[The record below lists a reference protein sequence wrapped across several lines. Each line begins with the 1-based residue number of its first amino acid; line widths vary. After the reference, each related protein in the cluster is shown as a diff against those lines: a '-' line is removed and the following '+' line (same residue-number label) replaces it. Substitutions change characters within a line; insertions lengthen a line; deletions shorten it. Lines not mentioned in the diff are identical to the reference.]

1 MGGVCCGPPRR
12 VPKGQLADKNV
23 KRAVALGHLHSADLS
38 KMWLLFKRWDLA
50 KDGHISI
57 NDLFAGVLNEER
69 NMFSDAILEILVIKE
84 EERLNFGEFCLTIIT
99 YCLFATQEILKF
111 CFFMFDKDKNGFIHR
126 DEFIL
131 FVEMIHS
138 RDTNPVANIISTVE
152 QLDVDGDGKF
162 TWAEF
167 KVLHETFPQV
177 LFPCF
182 RLQISMMTS
191 CLGLKWWKA
200 KKNYLLMLRI
210 AENERNERL
219 KRKQLAMLEKQRQA
233 AIRRDMGFGM
243 YYVRPHLR
251 TFYDSKYPP
260 TTADQ
265 LVQMDTEALEEKLNR
280 LAQGQGAIEY
290 FAKQDGDGDD
300 GSSAKFSERDEE
312 SIVAR
317 YKTIDQNMAEVGK
330 AGKEGR
336 RIRWKQGAEDGP
348 QKKKKGKKIKKSKV
362 GNLALT
368 SGPTFAEKQYKTK
381 ILDVAHGRISAFAE
395 DEIAYL
401 AQEQQQSS

>member
-1 MGGVCCGPPRR
+1 
-12 VPKGQLADKNV
+12 
-23 KRAVALGHLHSADLS
+23 
-38 KMWLLFKRWDLA
+38 
-50 KDGHISI
+50 
-57 NDLFAGVLNEER
+57 
-69 NMFSDAILEILVIKE
+69 
-84 EERLNFGEFCLTIIT
+84 
-99 YCLFATQEILKF
+99 
-111 CFFMFDKDKNGFIHR
+111 
-126 DEFIL
+126 
-131 FVEMIHS
+131 
-138 RDTNPVANIISTVE
+138 
-152 QLDVDGDGKF
+152 
-162 TWAEF
+162 
-167 KVLHETFPQV
+167 
-177 LFPCF
+177 
-182 RLQISMMTS
+182 
-191 CLGLKWWKA
+191 
-200 KKNYLLMLRI
+200 MLRI

-219 KRKQLAMLEKQRQA
+219 KRKQLALLEKQRQA

>member
-233 AIRRDMGFGM
+233 AIRRDSQVSRG
-243 YYVRPHLR
+243 
-251 TFYDSKYPP
+251 
-260 TTADQ
+260 
-265 LVQMDTEALEEKLNR
+265 
-280 LAQGQGAIEY
+280 
-290 FAKQDGDGDD
+290 
-300 GSSAKFSERDEE
+300 
-312 SIVAR
+312 
-317 YKTIDQNMAEVGK
+317 
-330 AGKEGR
+330 
-336 RIRWKQGAEDGP
+336 
-348 QKKKKGKKIKKSKV
+348 
-362 GNLALT
+362 
-368 SGPTFAEKQYKTK
+368 
-381 ILDVAHGRISAFAE
+381 
-395 DEIAYL
+395 
-401 AQEQQQSS
+401 